1 MTLSLSTAGVV
12 AIISYIIGMILT
24 ISSFNGLEGLIISL
38 LISEIIAKY
47 AMVLQAYYSHS
58 AWEGYSSLF
67 TKNMKSNRKI
77 IIATTITVILIILI
91 EQMIQ
96 AILIQEFITGIVC
109 CFILIYISK
118 KNFGGVTG
126 DVMGATNE
134 IVRICCLIS
143 SSTAISI
150 R

>member
-1 MTLSLSTAGVV
+1 
-12 AIISYIIGMILT
+12 
-24 ISSFNGLEGLIISL
+24 
-38 LISEIIAKY
+38 
-47 AMVLQAYYSHS
+47 
-58 AWEGYSSLF
+58 
-67 TKNMKSNRKI
+67 
-77 IIATTITVILIILI
+77 
-91 EQMIQ
+91 MIQ
-96 AILIQEFITGIVC
+96 AIFIQEFITGIAC

-134 IVRICCLIS
+134 IVRLCCLIS